1 MLRSC
6 VMNRFAVRGAIA
18 LAVIAPLAALSRP
31 SSRPPV
37 SLPEATV
44 TRLPTGPGLQTV
56 VLAGGCFWGIEAIFE
71 HIKGVTDAVS
81 GYAGGTKEQADYETV
96 STGTTGHAESV
107 KVTFDPTKVSLE
119 KLLQVFF
126 SVATDPTQLNR
137 QGPDVGPQY
146 RSAIFFADE
155 DQARVARAYIDQ
167 LTKAK
172 VYSRPIVTQVVKLQ
186 GFYPA
191 EEYHQNFAER
201 NPTYPYIVY
210 NDAPKVAN
218 LKKQFPDLYRQ
229 ETAVAA
235 REH

>member
-1 MLRSC
+1 MYRL
-6 VMNRFAVRGAIA
+6 AVRSAIA
-18 LAVIAPLAALSRP
+18 LAVIAPLAALARP
-31 SSRPPV
+31 SARAAVSAPDPIVVSRTAPV
-37 SLPEATV
+37 
-44 TRLPTGPGLQTV
+44 GLQTV
-56 VLAGGCFWGIEAIFE
+56 VLAGGCFWGIEAVFE

-81 GYAGGTKEQADYETV
+81 GYAGGSKAQAEYETV

-107 KVTFDPTKVSLE
+107 KVTFDPAKVSLE

-126 SVATDPTQLNR
+126 SVAHDPTQLNR

-155 DQARVARAYIDQ
+155 EQERVAKAYIDQ

-172 VYSRPIVTQVVKLQ
+172 TYARPIVTQVVKLQ
-186 GFYPA
+186 GFFPA

-210 NDAPKVAN
+210 HDRPKVEN
-218 LKKQFPDLYRQ
+218 LKKQFPDLYREQ
-229 ETAVAA
+229 TAQ
-235 REH
+235 

>member
-1 MLRSC
+1 MY
-6 VMNRFAVRGAIA
+6 RFAVRGAIA

-31 SSRPPV
+31 SSREPTV
-37 SLPEATV
+37 VPEAAV
-44 TRLPTGPGLQTV
+44 TSRLSAAPGLQTI
-56 VLAGGCFWGIEAIFE
+56 VLAGGCFWGIEAVFE

-126 SVATDPTQLNR
+126 SVAHDPTQLNR

-155 DQARVARAYIDQ
+155 EQARVARAYIDQ

-210 NDAPKVAN
+210 NDAPKVVN
-218 LKKQFPDLYRQ
+218 LKKQFPELYRQ

>member
-1 MLRSC
+1 MY
-6 VMNRFAVRGAIA
+6 RFAVRGAIA

-31 SSRPPV
+31 SSREPTV
-37 SLPEATV
+37 VPEAAV
-44 TRLPTGPGLQTV
+44 TSRLSAAPGLQTI
-56 VLAGGCFWGIEAIFE
+56 VLAGGCFWGIEAVFE

-107 KVTFDPTKVSLE
+107 KVTFDPTKVSPE

-126 SVATDPTQLNR
+126 SVAHDPTQLNR

-155 DQARVARAYIDQ
+155 EQARVARAYIDQ

-210 NDAPKVAN
+210 NDAPKVVN
-218 LKKQFPDLYRQ
+218 LKKQFPELYRQ

>member
-1 MLRSC
+1 MY
-6 VMNRFAVRGAIA
+6 RFAVRGAIA

-31 SSRPPV
+31 SSREPTV
-37 SLPEATV
+37 VPEAAV
-44 TRLPTGPGLQTV
+44 TSRLSAAPGLQTI
-56 VLAGGCFWGIEAIFE
+56 VLAGGCFWGIEAVFE

-81 GYAGGTKEQADYETV
+81 GYAGGTKGQADYETV

-126 SVATDPTQLNR
+126 SVAHDPTQLNR

-155 DQARVARAYIDQ
+155 EQARVARAYIDQ

-210 NDAPKVAN
+210 NDAPKVVN
-218 LKKQFPDLYRQ
+218 LKKQFPELYRQ

>member
-1 MLRSC
+1 MYRH
-6 VMNRFAVRGAIA
+6 AVRGAIA

-31 SSRPPV
+31 SSHAAVRVPA
-37 SLPEATV
+37 ATV
-44 TRLPTGPGLQTV
+44 TSEAPSKPGLQTI
-56 VLAGGCFWGIEAIFE
+56 VLAGGCFWGIEAVFE
-71 HIKGVTDAVS
+71 HVKGVTDAVS
-81 GYAGGTKEQADYETV
+81 GYAGGTKAQAEYETV

-107 KVTFDPTKVSLE
+107 QVTFDPTKVSLE

-126 SVATDPTQLNR
+126 SVAHDPTQLNR

-146 RSAIFFADE
+146 RSAIFFQNE
-155 DQARVARAYIDQ
+155 EQERIARAYIDQ

-172 VYSRPIVTQVVKLQ
+172 VHPRPIVTQVVKLE

-210 NDAPKVAN
+210 HDLPKVAN
-218 LKKQFPDLYRQ
+218 LKKQFPDLYRN

-235 REH
+235 R

>member
-1 MLRSC
+1 MY
-6 VMNRFAVRGAIA
+6 RFAVRGAIA

-31 SSRPPV
+31 SSRTPIAV
-37 SLPEATV
+37 PEATV
-44 TRLPTGPGLQTV
+44 TSRLSAAPGLQTV
-56 VLAGGCFWGIEAIFE
+56 VLAGGCFWGIEAVFE

-126 SVATDPTQLNR
+126 SVAHDPTQLNR

-155 DQARVARAYIDQ
+155 EQARVARAYIDQ
-167 LTKAK
+167 LTKSK

-210 NDAPKVAN
+210 NDAPKVVN
-218 LKKQFPDLYRQ
+218 LKKQFPELYRQ

-235 REH
+235 RDH

>member
-1 MLRSC
+1 MH
-6 VMNRFAVRGAIA
+6 RFAVRGAIA
-18 LAVIAPLAALSRP
+18 LTVIAPLAALSRP
-31 SSRPPV
+31 TSRAPV
-37 SLPEATV
+37 PVPEATV
-44 TRLPTGPGLQTV
+44 TSLPAGPGLQTIV
-56 VLAGGCFWGIEAIFE
+56 VAGGCFWGIEAVYE

-96 STGTTGHAESV
+96 STGATGHAESV
-107 KVTFDPTKVSLE
+107 KVTFDPAKVSLE
-119 KLLQVFF
+119 RLLQVFF
-126 SVATDPTQLNR
+126 SVAHDPTQLNR

-155 DQARVARAYIDQ
+155 EQARVARAYIDQ

-186 GFYPA
+186 AFYPA

-218 LKKQFPDLYRQ
+218 LKKQFPELYRQ

>member
-1 MLRSC
+1 MY
-6 VMNRFAVRGAIA
+6 RFAVRGAIA
-18 LAVIAPLAALSRP
+18 LAVIAPLAALAR
-31 SSRPPV
+31 SSARPPV
-37 SLPEATV
+37 SVPDATV
-44 TRLPTGPGLQTV
+44 TSQTPVGAGLQTI
-56 VLAGGCFWGIEAIFE
+56 VLAGGCFWGIEAVFE

-81 GYAGGTKEQADYETV
+81 GYAGGTKEQAEYETV

-126 SVATDPTQLNR
+126 SVAHDPTQLNR

-155 DQARVARAYIDQ
+155 EQARVARAYIDQ

-172 VYSRPIVTQVVKLQ
+172 VYSRPIVTQVMKLQ

-210 NDAPKVAN
+210 NDAPKVVN
-218 LKKQFPDLYRQ
+218 LKKQFPELYRQ

>member
-1 MLRSC
+1 MYRH
-6 VMNRFAVRGAIA
+6 AVRGAIA

-31 SSRPPV
+31 SSHAAVLVPA
-37 SLPEATV
+37 ATV
-44 TRLPTGPGLQTV
+44 TSDVASKPGLQTI
-56 VLAGGCFWGIEAIFE
+56 VLAGGCFWGIEAVFE
-71 HIKGVTDAVS
+71 HVKGVADAVS
-81 GYAGGTKEQADYETV
+81 GYAGGTKAQADYETV

-107 KVTFDPTKVSLE
+107 QVTFDPAKVSLE

-146 RSAIFFADE
+146 RSVIFFQNE
-155 DQARVARAYIDQ
+155 EQERIARAYIDQ
-167 LTKAK
+167 LTKTK
-172 VYSRPIVTQVVKLQ
+172 VYPRPIVTQVVKLE

-201 NPTYPYIVY
+201 NSTYPYIVY
-210 NDAPKVAN
+210 HDLPKVAN
-218 LKKQFPDLYRQ
+218 LKKQFPELYRN

-235 REH
+235 R

>member
-1 MLRSC
+1 MY
-6 VMNRFAVRGAIA
+6 RFAVRGAIA

-31 SSRPPV
+31 SSREPTV
-37 SLPEATV
+37 VPEAAV
-44 TRLPTGPGLQTV
+44 SSRLSAAPGLQTN
-56 VLAGGCFWGIEAIFE
+56 VLAGGCFWGIEAVFE

-126 SVATDPTQLNR
+126 SVAHDPTQLNR

-155 DQARVARAYIDQ
+155 EQARVARAYIDQ

-210 NDAPKVAN
+210 NDAPKVVN
-218 LKKQFPDLYRQ
+218 LKKQFPELYRQ

>member
-1 MLRSC
+1 MY
-6 VMNRFAVRGAIA
+6 RFAVRGAIA

-31 SSRPPV
+31 SSREPTV
-37 SLPEATV
+37 VPEAAV
-44 TRLPTGPGLQTV
+44 TSRLSAAPGVQTI
-56 VLAGGCFWGIEAIFE
+56 VLAGGCFWGIEAVFE

-126 SVATDPTQLNR
+126 SVAHDPTQLNR

-155 DQARVARAYIDQ
+155 EQARVARAYIDQ

-191 EEYHQNFAER
+191 EDYHQNFAER

-210 NDAPKVAN
+210 NDAPKVVN
-218 LKKQFPDLYRQ
+218 LKKQFPELYRQ

>member
-1 MLRSC
+1 MY
-6 VMNRFAVRGAIA
+6 RFAVRGAIA

-31 SSRPPV
+31 SSRESTV
-37 SLPEATV
+37 VPEAAV
-44 TRLPTGPGLQTV
+44 ISRLSAAPGLQTI
-56 VLAGGCFWGIEAIFE
+56 VLAGGCFWGIEAVFE

-126 SVATDPTQLNR
+126 SVAHDPTQLNR

-155 DQARVARAYIDQ
+155 EQARVARAYIDQ

-172 VYSRPIVTQVVKLQ
+172 VYSRPIVTQVMKLQ

-210 NDAPKVAN
+210 NDAPKVVN
-218 LKKQFPDLYRQ
+218 LKKQFPELYRQ

>member
-1 MLRSC
+1 MH
-6 VMNRFAVRGAIA
+6 RFAVRGAIA

-31 SSRPPV
+31 TSRAPIPV
-37 SLPEATV
+37 PEATV
-44 TRLPTGPGLQTV
+44 TSLPVGPGLQTIV
-56 VLAGGCFWGIEAIFE
+56 VAGGCFWGIEAVYE

-96 STGTTGHAESV
+96 STGATGHAESV
-107 KVTFDPTKVSLE
+107 KVTFDPAKVSLE

-126 SVATDPTQLNR
+126 AVAHDPTQLNR

-155 DQARVARAYIDQ
+155 EQARVARAYIDQ

-172 VYSRPIVTQVVKLQ
+172 VYARPIVTQVVKLQ

-218 LKKQFPDLYRQ
+218 LKKQFPELYRQ
-229 ETAVAA
+229 DTAVAA
-235 REH
+235 PEH

>member
-1 MLRSC
+1 MY
-6 VMNRFAVRGAIA
+6 RFAVRGAIA

-31 SSRPPV
+31 SSREPTV
-37 SLPEATV
+37 VPEAAV
-44 TRLPTGPGLQTV
+44 TSRLSAAPGLQTI
-56 VLAGGCFWGIEAIFE
+56 VLAGGCFWGIEAVFE

-81 GYAGGTKEQADYETV
+81 GYAGGTKGQADYETV

-126 SVATDPTQLNR
+126 SVAHDPTQLNR

-155 DQARVARAYIDQ
+155 EQARVARAYIDQ

-191 EEYHQNFAER
+191 EDYHQNFAER

-210 NDAPKVAN
+210 NDAPKVVN
-218 LKKQFPDLYRQ
+218 LKKQFPELYRQ

>member
-1 MLRSC
+1 MHRL
-6 VMNRFAVRGAIA
+6 AVRGAIA
-18 LAVIAPLAALSRP
+18 LAVIAPLTALARP
-31 SSRPPV
+31 SARPPV
-37 SLPEATV
+37 SVPDATV
-44 TRLPTGPGLQTV
+44 TSQTPVGAGLQTI
-56 VLAGGCFWGIEAIFE
+56 VLAGGCFWGIEAVFE

-107 KVTFDPTKVSLE
+107 RVTFDPTKVSLE

-126 SVATDPTQLNR
+126 SVAHDPTQLNR

-155 DQARVARAYIDQ
+155 EQARVARAYIEQ
-167 LTKAK
+167 LGKAK
-172 VYSRPIVTQVVKLQ
+172 VYPRPIVTQVVKLQ
-186 GFYPA
+186 AFYPA
-191 EEYHQNFAER
+191 EDYHQDFAER

-210 NDAPKVAN
+210 HDLPKVAN
-218 LKKQFPDLYRQ
+218 LKKQFPELYRP

-235 REH
+235 H

>member
-1 MLRSC
+1 MY
-6 VMNRFAVRGAIA
+6 RFAVRGAIA

-31 SSRPPV
+31 SSHTPV
-37 SLPEATV
+37 AVPEATV
-44 TRLPTGPGLQTV
+44 TSQLPAAPGLQTI
-56 VLAGGCFWGIEAIFE
+56 VLAGGCFWGIEAVFE

-81 GYAGGTKEQADYETV
+81 GYAGGTKDQAEYETV

-107 KVTFDPTKVSLE
+107 KVTFDPAKVSLE

-126 SVATDPTQLNR
+126 SVAHDPTQVNR

-155 DQARVARAYIDQ
+155 EQARVARAYIDQ

-172 VYSRPIVTQVVKLQ
+172 VYSRPIATQVVKLQ

-191 EEYHQNFAER
+191 EAYHQNFAER

-210 NDAPKVAN
+210 NDAPKVVN
-218 LKKQFPDLYRQ
+218 LKKQFPELYRQ
-229 ETAVAA
+229 ETALAA

>member
-1 MLRSC
+1 MY
-6 VMNRFAVRGAIA
+6 RFAVRGAIA

-31 SSRPPV
+31 TARAATSVPP
-37 SLPEATV
+37 ATEISHA
-44 TRLPTGPGLQTV
+44 PSAPGTQTI
-56 VLAGGCFWGIEAIFE
+56 VLAGGCFWGIEAVFE

-81 GYAGGTKEQADYETV
+81 GYAGGSRSQAEYETV

-107 KVTFDPTKVSLE
+107 QITYDPSKVSLE

-126 SVATDPTQLNR
+126 SVAHDPTQLNR

-146 RSAIFFADE
+146 RSAIFFADAE
-155 DQARVARAYIDQ
+155 QARVARAYIDQ

-172 VYSRPIVTQVVKLQ
+172 VFPKPIVTQVVKLE

-191 EEYHQNFAER
+191 EAYHQNFAER

-210 NDAPKVAN
+210 HDLPKVAN
-218 LKKQFPDLYRQ
+218 LKKQFPDLYRE

-235 REH
+235 R

>member
-1 MLRSC
+1 MY
-6 VMNRFAVRGAIA
+6 RFAVRGAIA

-31 SSRPPV
+31 SSHSPIAV
-37 SLPEATV
+37 PEAAV
-44 TRLPTGPGLQTV
+44 TSSPVAPGLQTV
-56 VLAGGCFWGIEAIFE
+56 VLAGGCFWGIEAVFE
-71 HIKGVTDAVS
+71 HVKGVTDAVS

-155 DQARVARAYIDQ
+155 EQARVARAYIDQ

-172 VYSRPIVTQVVKLQ
+172 VYPRPIVTQVVKLQ

-229 ETAVAA
+229 ETALAA
-235 REH
+235 RDH

>member
-1 MLRSC
+1 MY
-6 VMNRFAVRGAIA
+6 RFAVRGAIA

-31 SSRPPV
+31 SSREPTV
-37 SLPEATV
+37 VPEAAV
-44 TRLPTGPGLQTV
+44 TSRLSAAPGLQTIV
-56 VLAGGCFWGIEAIFE
+56 VAGGCFWGIEAVFE

-126 SVATDPTQLNR
+126 SVAHDPTQLNR

-155 DQARVARAYIDQ
+155 EQARVARAYIDQ

-210 NDAPKVAN
+210 NDAPKVVN
-218 LKKQFPDLYRQ
+218 LKKQFPELYRQ

>member
-1 MLRSC
+1 MYRL
-6 VMNRFAVRGAIA
+6 AVRGAIA

-31 SSRPPV
+31 FSQPAAVSIPEPV
-37 SLPEATV
+37 VASGPAA
-44 TRLPTGPGLQTV
+44 PGLQTI
-56 VLAGGCFWGIEAIFE
+56 VLAGGCFWGIEAVFE

-81 GYAGGTKEQADYETV
+81 GYAGGTKAQAEYETV

-126 SVATDPTQLNR
+126 SVAHDPTQLNR

-146 RSAIFFADE
+146 RSVIFFADE
-155 DQARVARAYIDQ
+155 EQARDARAYIDQ

-172 VYSRPIVTQVVKLQ
+172 VYSKPIVTQVVKLE

-191 EEYHQNFAER
+191 EEYHQNFAEK

-210 NDAPKVAN
+210 HDKPKVEN
-218 LKKQFPDLYRQ
+218 LKKQFPDLYREQ
-229 ETAVAA
+229 TAQ
-235 REH
+235 

>member
-1 MLRSC
+1 MY
-6 VMNRFAVRGAIA
+6 RFAVRGAIA

-31 SSRPPV
+31 ASHSPIPV
-37 SLPEATV
+37 PEATV
-44 TRLPTGPGLQTV
+44 TSLPAAPGLQTI
-56 VLAGGCFWGIEAIFE
+56 VLAGGCFWGIEAVFE
-71 HIKGVTDAVS
+71 HVKGVTDAVS

>member
-1 MLRSC
+1 MY
-6 VMNRFAVRGAIA
+6 RFAVRGAIA

-31 SSRPPV
+31 SSREPTV
-37 SLPEATV
+37 VPEAAV
-44 TRLPTGPGLQTV
+44 TSRLSAAPGLQTI
-56 VLAGGCFWGIEAIFE
+56 VLAGGCFWGIEAVFE

-126 SVATDPTQLNR
+126 SVAHDPTQLNR

-155 DQARVARAYIDQ
+155 EQARVARAYIDQ

-210 NDAPKVAN
+210 NDAPKVVN
-218 LKKQFPDLYRQ
+218 LKKQFPELYRQ
-229 ETAVAA
+229 ETALAA

>member
-1 MLRSC
+1 MHH
-6 VMNRFAVRGAIA
+6 FAVRGAIA

-31 SSRPPV
+31 SSPAPTAV
-37 SLPEATV
+37 PEATV
-44 TRLPTGPGLQTV
+44 TSRLPAGPGLQSI
-56 VLAGGCFWGIEAIFE
+56 VLAGGCFWGIEAVFE

-126 SVATDPTQLNR
+126 SVAHDPTQLNR

-155 DQARVARAYIDQ
+155 EQARVARAYTDQ

-172 VYSRPIVTQVVKLQ
+172 VYPRPIVTQVVKLQ

-218 LKKQFPDLYRQ
+218 LKKQFPELYRQ

-235 REH
+235 R